1 MQKFYSVPFMGFN
14 IINHSKM
21 VIAPWG
27 AYGYLR
33 VEHFLHQIFAP
44 SYFFLFARLQRVT
57 IVGCCENLDHKI
69 CHTYQALR

>member
-44 SYFFLFARLQRVT
+44 SYFFFVCKAATCNNRGL
-57 IVGCCENLDHKI
+57 
-69 CHTYQALR
+69 LRKS